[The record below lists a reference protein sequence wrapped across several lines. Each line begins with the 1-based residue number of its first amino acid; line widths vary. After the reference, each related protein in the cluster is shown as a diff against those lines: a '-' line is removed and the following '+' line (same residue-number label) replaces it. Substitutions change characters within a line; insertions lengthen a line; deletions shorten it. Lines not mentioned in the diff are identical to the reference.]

1 MLFSGGTQEATLL
14 ADGWVREAA
23 VEKSALDDWER
34 RYTVVNFLPGES
46 SYTVR
51 YLDREKRAV
60 GETVPTLEDSYALLV
75 RAYKERE
82 RL

>member
-1 MLFSGGTQEATLL
+1 M
-14 ADGWVREAA
+14 
-23 VEKSALDDWER
+23 EKSALDDWER

-51 YLDREKRAV
+51 YLDREKRAT